1 MSFIN
6 SSQKPNLVE
15 IKIIKRINKVQKIL
29 EEQNITFIQQLTKN
43 LFNIIAKNIGSFIV
57 IILLIILLY
66 CRYMEV
72 QEKKNLKINKNIY
85 NII

>member
-29 EEQNITFIQQLTKN
+29 EEKNLSFIQQLTKN
-43 LFNIIAKNIGSFIV
+43 LFNIITKNIGSFIV

-66 CRYMEV
+66 YRYIEV
-72 QEKKNLKINKNIY
+72 QEKKKFKNKQKY
-85 NII
+85 II

>member
-29 EEQNITFIQQLTKN
+29 EEQNVSFIQQLSKD
-43 LFNIIAKNIGSFIV
+43 LFNIITKNIGSFIV

-66 CRYMEV
+66 YRYIEV
-72 QEKKNLKINKNIY
+72 QEKKKFKNKQKY
-85 NII
+85 II

>member
-15 IKIIKRINKVQKIL
+15 IKIIERINKVQKIL
-29 EEQNITFIQQLTKN
+29 EEQNVTFIQQLTKN
-43 LFNIIAKNIGSFIV
+43 LFNIIAKNIGSLIV

-66 CRYMEV
+66 YRYNEV
-72 QEKKNLKINKNIY
+72 QEKKKNKKKQNIY
-85 NII
+85 IL

>member
-29 EEQNITFIQQLTKN
+29 EEQNVTFIQQLTKN

>member
-29 EEQNITFIQQLTKN
+29 EEQNVSFIQQLTKN
-43 LFNIIAKNIGSFIV
+43 LFNIITKNIGSFIV

-66 CRYMEV
+66 YRYIEV
-72 QEKKNLKINKNIY
+72 QEKKKIKNKQKY
-85 NII
+85 II

>member
-29 EEQNITFIQQLTKN
+29 EEQNVSFIQQLSKD
-43 LFNIIAKNIGSFIV
+43 LFNIITKNIGSFIV

-66 CRYMEV
+66 YRYIEV
-72 QEKKNLKINKNIY
+72 QEKKNLKINKNI
-85 NII
+85 

>member
-29 EEQNITFIQQLTKN
+29 EEQNVTFIQQLTKN

-66 CRYMEV
+66 NRYIEV
-72 QEKKNLKINKNIY
+72 QEKKKFKNKQKY
-85 NII
+85 II

>member
-29 EEQNITFIQQLTKN
+29 EEKNVSFIQQLTKN
-43 LFNIIAKNIGSFIV
+43 LFNIITKNIGSFIV

-66 CRYMEV
+66 YRYIEV
-72 QEKKNLKINKNIY
+72 QEKKKFKNKQKY
-85 NII
+85 II

>member
-29 EEQNITFIQQLTKN
+29 EEQNVTFIQQLTKN
-43 LFNIIAKNIGSFIV
+43 LFNIIAKNIRSFIV

-66 CRYMEV
+66 NRYIEV
-72 QEKKNLKINKNIY
+72 QEKKKLKINKNI
-85 NII
+85 

>member
-29 EEQNITFIQQLTKN
+29 EEQNVTFFQQLTKN
-43 LFNIIAKNIGSFIV
+43 LFDIITKNIGSFIV

-66 CRYMEV
+66 YRYIEV
-72 QEKKNLKINKNIY
+72 QEKKKFKNKQKY
-85 NII
+85 II

>member
-29 EEQNITFIQQLTKN
+29 EEQNVTFIQQLTKN
-43 LFNIIAKNIGSFIV
+43 LFNIIAKNIRSFIV

-66 CRYMEV
+66 NRYIEV
-72 QEKKNLKINKNIY
+72 QEKKKFKNKQKY
-85 NII
+85 II

>member
-29 EEQNITFIQQLTKN
+29 EEQNVSFIQQLTKD
-43 LFNIIAKNIGSFIV
+43 LFNIITKNIGSFIV

-66 CRYMEV
+66 YRYIEV
-72 QEKKNLKINKNIY
+72 QEKKKIKNKQKY
-85 NII
+85 II

>member
-29 EEQNITFIQQLTKN
+29 EEQNVSFIQQLTKN
-43 LFNIIAKNIGSFIV
+43 LFNIITKNIGSFIV

-66 CRYMEV
+66 YRYIEV
-72 QEKKNLKINKNIY
+72 QEKKKFKNKQKIY

>member
-29 EEQNITFIQQLTKN
+29 EEQNVTFIQQLTKN

-66 CRYMEV
+66 NRYIEV
-72 QEKKNLKINKNIY
+72 QEKKNLKINKNI
-85 NII
+85 

>member
-29 EEQNITFIQQLTKN
+29 EEQNVSFIQQLTKN
-43 LFNIIAKNIGSFIV
+43 LFNIITKNIGSFIV

-66 CRYMEV
+66 YRYIEV
-72 QEKKNLKINKNIY
+72 QEKKKFKNKQKY
-85 NII
+85 II